1 MAADTRALILRLNAA
16 ARGQLERAAAH
27 CVQKTHFQVEP
38 EHLLWALLHPVLPG
52 FSDVLQAHALQIGT
66 LQRDLDSALESFKT
80 GNERTPAFSQ
90 QLSAVLEE
98 AWLKASVSC
107 GETAVRPHHL
117 LWSMVTTDA
126 VAPLLAQSAPTL
138 LRIPMEA
145 LEKWARGHDSSEGSD
160 RSIEGEE
167 NSALKQFCQDL
178 TESARLGRLDP
189 VVGRTHQIQSL
200 VEILMRRR
208 QNNPILT
215 GEAGVGKTA
224 VVEGFAQ
231 WVAQEQVPPVLR
243 AVRVLSLDLALLQAG
258 AGMRGEFESRLKRLI
273 EEVKQSTQ
281 PIVLFIDEA
290 HQLIGA
296 GGSEGVGDAANILK
310 PALSR
315 GELRTIAATTWSEY
329 KQHIEKDPALA
340 RRFEVVQVNEPSTDD
355 AEDMLLGMVPR
366 LEKHHQVE
374 VHDSAIRAA
383 VALTSRYVSGRR
395 LPDKAIVALDRA
407 CARVA
412 QAQAGQPRALTEA
425 QATCERDA
433 RSVERI
439 ERMQTRGE
447 PVSDEARAAAYQRLQ
462 ESQRHFN
469 DLRTAIA
476 SGKAADIVPRAVD
489 EETVAAV
496 VSDWTGVPLGRLKQE
511 RHQTARSLLTQLC
524 QQIHGQ
530 DSALR
535 LISDQVLSHQAGLSD
550 PNRPTGVFLLAGPSG
565 VGKTETAYQ
574 LAELLYGGREQLIL
588 LNMTEFQE
596 PHSVSGIKGSPPGY
610 VGFGKGGALTEAVRR
625 KPHALILL
633 DEAEKAHPDVL
644 ELFYQV
650 FDRGM
655 LEDAE
660 GTLVDFRQCLILVT
674 TNLADTLI
682 EQLCEDAPEI
692 SIEALAERLTPVLSQ
707 RLRPALMG
715 RMTLIPFRPL
725 SMVHRERIAKAQL
738 EQAAERVR
746 LMHHVPLTWDP
757 KLPQDMAQRCA
768 GSTGVRAIS
777 QLIRQSVLA
786 PLASTL
792 LDCAANGER
801 LTEAHLTWNAG
812 TQPIELRTRRER
824 QS

>member
-1 MAADTRALILRLNAA
+1 
-16 ARGQLERAAAH
+16 
-27 CVQKTHFQVEP
+27 
-38 EHLLWALLHPVLPG
+38 
-52 FSDVLQAHALQIGT
+52 
-66 LQRDLDSALESFKT
+66 
-80 GNERTPAFSQ
+80 
-90 QLSAVLEE
+90 
-98 AWLKASVSC
+98 
-107 GETAVRPHHL
+107 
-117 LWSMVTTDA
+117 
-126 VAPLLAQSAPTL
+126 
-138 LRIPMEA
+138 
-145 LEKWARGHDSSEGSD
+145 
-160 RSIEGEE
+160 
-167 NSALKQFCQDL
+167 
-178 TESARLGRLDP
+178 
-189 VVGRTHQIQSL
+189 
-200 VEILMRRR
+200 
-208 QNNPILT
+208 
-215 GEAGVGKTA
+215 
-224 VVEGFAQ
+224 
-231 WVAQEQVPPVLR
+231 
-243 AVRVLSLDLALLQAG
+243 
-258 AGMRGEFESRLKRLI
+258 
-273 EEVKQSTQ
+273 
-281 PIVLFIDEA
+281 
-290 HQLIGA
+290 
-296 GGSEGVGDAANILK
+296 
-310 PALSR
+310 
-315 GELRTIAATTWSEY
+315 
-329 KQHIEKDPALA
+329 
-340 RRFEVVQVNEPSTDD
+340 
-355 AEDMLLGMVPR
+355 
-366 LEKHHQVE
+366 
-374 VHDSAIRAA
+374 
-383 VALTSRYVSGRR
+383 
-395 LPDKAIVALDRA
+395 
-407 CARVA
+407 
-412 QAQAGQPRALTEA
+412 
-425 QATCERDA
+425 
-433 RSVERI
+433 
-439 ERMQTRGE
+439 
-447 PVSDEARAAAYQRLQ
+447 
-462 ESQRHFN
+462 
-469 DLRTAIA
+469 
-476 SGKAADIVPRAVD
+476 
-489 EETVAAV
+489 
-496 VSDWTGVPLGRLKQE
+496 
-511 RHQTARSLLTQLC
+511 
-524 QQIHGQ
+524 
-530 DSALR
+530 
-535 LISDQVLSHQAGLSD
+535 
-550 PNRPTGVFLLAGPSG
+550 